1 MRSPKPYSMATS
13 LNGARVVRG
22 HGKHK
27 RSAKEGT
34 THADCASSLEMKS
47 AQGGSKD
54 MRPGECERPRYLANS
69 VNSQRA
75 QGHGSNLLIFC
86 SCTVFFYSIQ

>member
-1 MRSPKPYSMATS
+1 MATS
-13 LNGARVVRG
+13 LNGARVVGG

-34 THADCASSLEMKS
+34 THADYALEMKS

-75 QGHGSNLLIFC
+75 
-86 SCTVFFYSIQ
+86 